1 MLGSG
6 TTSSEAPRASSW
18 WRKAVEEDLL
28 PPDPRQ
34 WGGLQE
40 AINMPVIRA
49 VVLVETAWWKALQQ
63 YGQEVAHWT
72 HRDEPPTMVWNGKV
86 WHIREREAAQFFRKN
101 RGRADSR
108 YTGCPPGSRPDLA
121 TAPQRKRAEL
131 EDAFEAYKQL
141 HAVMPPSP
149 AAAAGAA
156 TPQQR
161 AAVTRSTMLLLRP
174 KHRRAHGIVLWHLA
188 NMKVLHAEATVRA
201 VLPRV
206 LAAAAQPMSIVATT
220 GAMTDAAVLGMPHV
234 LPSGA
239 AWLHIA
245 PPATPTT
252 QHARPA
258 SSPPATSRSALMHFT
273 QALSHAFLMLWSQ
286 RLPWCACPVCKPVS
300 PPRRLQ
306 PPGSS
311 GPSAKR
317 QRVVSAARR

>member
-1 MLGSG
+1 MD
-6 TTSSEAPRASSW
+6 
-18 WRKAVEEDLL
+18 EDLL
-28 PPDPRQ
+28 PQDPRQ

-72 HRDEPPTMVWNGKV
+72 HRDEPPTMAWNKKV
-86 WHIREREAAQFFRKN
+86 WHIRAREAAKFFRKN

-108 YTGCPPGSRPDLA
+108 YTGCPPGSCPDLKA
-121 TAPQRKRAEL
+121 ASAPQRKRAEL

-141 HAVMPPSP
+141 HTAMPPAP
-149 AAAAGAA
+149 AVAAGAA

-174 KHRRAHGIVLWHLA
+174 KHRRGHGIVLWHIA
-188 NMKVLHAEATVRA
+188 KMKVLHAEATVRA

-206 LAAAAQPMSIVATT
+206 LAAAAQPMSIVVTT

-245 PPATPTT
+245 PPTT
-252 QHARPA
+252 NVQDSRAVARTT
-258 SSPPATSRSALMHFT
+258 TSRSVLMHFT

-286 RLPWCACPVCKPVS
+286 RLPWCACRACTPLS
-300 PPRRLQ
+300 PPRRLM
-306 PPGSS
+306 PPEPSS
-311 GPSAKR
+311 TLSPSKR
-317 QRVVSAARR
+317 QRIAERQ